1 MRVTQ
6 FCSAAAPADVPGIRV
21 LRRALD
27 AHHPGARLTVAA
39 LPGARRLLDA
49 IDGVD
54 VVGLSDLSRGVH
66 GSVSLLPTAEARA
79 LACPL
84 VLERLLSD
92 DAPCAV
98 FLAADCDLRAP
109 LTALEAALDQSDVV
123 LLRRLDG
130 RLPDDGERPDADDL
144 LAMGELDDGVVAAR
158 GSAGSLRVV
167 RWWLDHAVRGL
178 RTVERGAVAGVLGV
192 AWRALSGV
200 EVLEDPGY
208 GVSGWNL
215 HERRLSFDDDG
226 VPHASGNPVCL
237 ARFTDFRPDRTWWLF
252 DGASRVQV
260 LEDPVLMS
268 LCRERAAT
276 LLEAGWTPPRRD
288 AGVAIA
294 QTVSLMRDERVRRLV
309 ANAGEAG
316 EEVGDVENPCGEP
329 ALLAWLAEPAEA
341 GAGAGLNRYTH
352 DLWRARDDLRS
363 AFPDLD
369 GPDGD
374 AFAVWLWIRGRS
386 ESALHERLLPPVP
399 AEDIEIAVRAQDPRA
414 PLARRASGGSGSA
427 S

>member
-1 MRVTQ
+1 MSATQ

-49 IDGVD
+49 VDGVD
-54 VVGLSDLSRGVH
+54 VVGLRDLSYGVH
-66 GSVSLLPTAEARA
+66 GLVGLLPAAEARG
-79 LACPL
+79 LARPL
-84 VLERLLSD
+84 VLERVLSNG
-92 DAPCAV
+92 APCAV

-109 LTALEAALDQSDVV
+109 LAALEAALDRSDVV

-144 LAMGELDDGVVAAR
+144 LAMGEIDDGAVAAR
-158 GSAGSLRVV
+158 AGDGSLRVV
-167 RWWLDHAVRGL
+167 RWWLDHAIRGL
-178 RTVERGAVAGVLGV
+178 RAAQGGAVAGVLGV

-208 GVSGWNL
+208 GVSAWNL
-215 HERRLSFDDDG
+215 HERRLSIGDDG

-237 ARFTDFRPDRTWWLF
+237 ARFPDFRPDRPWWLCES
-252 DGASRVQV
+252 ASRVHV
-260 LEDPVLMS
+260 LDDPVLTS
-268 LCRERAAT
+268 LCRERATT
-276 LLEAGWTPPRRD
+276 LLDAGWTPPRRD
-288 AGVAIA
+288 AGAAVA
-294 QTVSLMRDERVRRLV
+294 QTVSLLRDERVRRLV
-309 ANAGEAG
+309 ANAAEAG
-316 EEVGDVENPCGEP
+316 EDVGDVEHACGEP

-374 AFAVWLWIRGRS
+374 AFAVWLWIRGRN
-386 ESALHERLLPPVP
+386 EAGLHERLLPTVP
-399 AEDIEIAVRAQDPRA
+399 AEDIEMAVRAQDPRA
-414 PLARRASGGSGSA
+414 PLARRASGGNGSA